1 MTRLFWI
8 VLLLPLAAI
17 AAVNVNIS
25 QWELR
30 SISAQIAQYADYDSC
45 EAAARAQPAPAVG
58 TTNTYYCR
66 RTIAVAG
73 VADPPQP
80 PPPPP
85 SGDNGGLMG
94 PFLPYSAQD
103 SIDVAFVNF
112 AKTAMNEVNEPGYNV
127 PLPYSASQGYVDLNQ
142 AEPWLYDRP
151 ATFFKLYL
159 KTGNAK
165 YQTYG
170 ITLFRNYMAR
180 INSTGYFTLAN
191 GDLKYSYLDS
201 LVLYEALTGDKQ
213 YRTKA
218 KAIYD
223 MTVRDWPARYS
234 STGFWT
240 ERHHAYAMG
249 AALGYYALTRDAGAL
264 ARAKSL
270 FDVLV
275 TMAAASGAPLHTVE
289 QHGEGD
295 GDKRMMTSPWMSA
308 VLVEYVAAYQRASGD
323 ARAVQFLSR
332 YADYVVAQCLY
343 DGGIEDSELA
353 GKRMPWYMCGNG
365 VRLEDS
371 RGWGDMEHA
380 IDVAGVLAHG
390 VWAKKQLGQSTTT
403 TLKAYNDLRT
413 TGQYTFGYWTRS
425 TATLPKYRVNPPRK
439 FNWWFGTTYDSSYL
453 VR

>member
-1 MTRLFWI
+1 MTRLLWI
-8 VLLLPLAAI
+8 VLFLPFAAL

-30 SISAQIAQYADYDSC
+30 STSAQIAQYGDYDSC

-66 RTIAVAG
+66 RTISLAG
-73 VADPPQP
+73 VADPPPP

-165 YQTYG
+165 YRTYG
-170 ITLFRNYMAR
+170 ITLLRDYMAR

-191 GDLKYSYLDS
+191 GDLKYSYLDG

-234 STGFWT
+234 ST
-240 ERHHAYAMG
+240 
-249 AALGYYALTRDAGAL
+249 L
-264 ARAKSL
+264 
-270 FDVLV
+270 
-275 TMAAASGAPLHTVE
+275 ASGRSVITPMRWE
-289 QHGEGD
+289 P
-295 GDKRMMTSPWMSA
+295 R
-308 VLVEYVAAYQRASGD
+308 SG
-323 ARAVQFLSR
+323 
-332 YADYVVAQCLY
+332 
-343 DGGIEDSELA
+343 I
-353 GKRMPWYMCGNG
+353 
-365 VRLEDS
+365 
-371 RGWGDMEHA
+371 
-380 IDVAGVLAHG
+380 
-390 VWAKKQLGQSTTT
+390 
-403 TLKAYNDLRT
+403 
-413 TGQYTFGYWTRS
+413 TR
-425 TATLPKYRVNPPRK
+425 
-439 FNWWFGTTYDSSYL
+439 
-453 VR
+453 